1 MNNSVYDID
10 YTRLLPEPLKNDSTM
25 LALGVSISDTL
36 QENIRLARLD
46 IIYPRIDELDELTLD
61 ILARDFHVDWY
72 DDTYPIEAK
81 RAIIKSSVRIHKRL
95 GTKYAVV
102 KAIGDIF
109 PNSEVEEWFEYGGT
123 HHRFRIVLD
132 LTNSKAPL
140 DLPQII
146 KATKFYKRLSAH
158 LDEVIYQMSAV
169 IEIHTGTT
177 YYRYRIARTDT
188 YRTGTRPRRNTIGAI
203 SNTMIDISADCTSGA
218 HRFAQTGTKPY
229 RSTIAELNTVSIT
242 AQTEARGYKDVS
254 DFSGRYSAGE
264 IPHRNTGGGTIQS
277 GVEINVGGENY
288 KFENEQAGNIPER
301 NTVWTNV
308 DENISVQTETKDYP
322 FISEQSG
329 NIPERSTVL
338 TDTNE
343 SVLTEVTAEKFLH
356 TADMTAKN
364 STGEKPYKN
373 TIWENAA
380 ESVLMQTETASYLF
394 LSEQSGNVPE
404 RNTEYTISD
413 NNVSAEITAETF
425 LYTADMTANSNAGEN
440 PYTNSEGEINEGGI
454 TPTVTAEKFSFRV
467 KRCGTSVAKNN
478 KKG

>member
-1 MNNSVYDID
+1 MSNSVYNID
-10 YTRLLPEPLKNDSTM
+10 FTRLLPAPLKNDSEM

-46 IIYPRIDELDELTLD
+46 IIYPRIDELDEFTLD
-61 ILARDFHVDWY
+61 TLARDFHVDWY

-81 RAIIKSSVRIHKRL
+81 RAIIKSSVRVHKRL

-123 HHRFRIVLD
+123 HHRFRIILD
-132 LTNSKAPL
+132 LTNAKAPL
-140 DLPQII
+140 NLPQII
-146 KATKFYKRLSAH
+146 KAAKFYKRLSAH
-158 LDEVIYQMSAV
+158 LDEVVYQMSAV

-188 YRTGTRPRRNTIGAI
+188 YRTGTRPRRNTIGAT
-203 SNTMIDISADCTSGA
+203 SNTMIDIVVDCTNGA
-218 HRFAQTGTKPY
+218 HRFVQTGTKPY

-242 AQTEARGYKDVS
+242 AQTEAQGYKDVS

-264 IPHRNTGGGTIQS
+264 IPHRNVGGGISQS
-277 GVEINVGGENY
+277 NVEINPSGKSH
-288 KFENEQAGNIPER
+288 KFINKQTGNIPER
-301 NTVWTNV
+301 STIWTDADETVS
-308 DENISVQTETKDYP
+308 IQTETKDYP

-343 SVLTEVTAEKFLH
+343 SILTEVTAETFLH
-356 TADMTAKN
+356 TADMAAKN
-364 STGEKPYKN
+364 NVGEKPYTN
-373 TIWENAA
+373 TVWESAA
-380 ESVLMQTETASYLF
+380 ESVLMQTETDNYLF
-394 LSEQSGNVPE
+394 LSEQSGNMPD
-404 RNTEYTISD
+404 RSTEYTTLD
-413 NNVSAEITAETF
+413 NNVSTEITVETF
-425 LYTADMTANSNAGEN
+425 LYTADMTAKSNAGEN
-440 PYTNSEGEINEGGI
+440 PYTNSEGENNEGGI